1 MDFNIAE
8 KRVKELTEILNTCI
22 EKYYMGNE
30 SDVSD
35 YDYDMMMREI
45 SSLEEEFPELLKND
59 SPTHRVGGRS
69 DNTFEEVV
77 HTVRME
83 SLQDAF
89 SEDELRAFDARVKKV
104 FPTAKYVVEPK
115 IDGLSCS
122 LEYRD
127 GVLVRA
133 STRGDGN
140 VGEDV
145 TANVKTIRTVPLKL
159 KTDIPFIEVRG
170 EVYMSHASFQELV
183 AQQELNEEKTFKNP
197 RNAASGSL
205 RQKNPKV
212 TASRKLD
219 IFVFNIQQ
227 KEGGKELS
235 THYES
240 LKYLEELGFKTI
252 PGYALCDSMDEAI
265 EKIKSIGDNRGSLSF
280 DIDGAV
286 IKTDDFSMRE
296 ELGSTAKFPKWA
308 VAFKYPPEEKSTK
321 LLDIEIQVGRT
332 GVLTPTA
339 IFEPIILAGTTV
351 SRATLNNADFIREKG
366 IAIGDTIIVRKA
378 GDIIPEV
385 LSVAEHKGE
394 NDVYEYPEKC
404 PACESAVVREDGES
418 AIRCVN
424 PDCPAQLLRKL
435 IHFCSRDAMD
445 IEGLGSAVLEQ
456 LVNENLISKAS
467 DIYRLNPRELVSLER
482 MGEKSTFNL
491 LDAIEKSKENDL
503 YKLIFALG
511 IHHIGLKAAKLLA
524 NHFGTMDNLL
534 NATKEDVTSIDGI
547 GDVMAD
553 TLIKTLSLP
562 ETRTLIDDFKAMG
575 LNMKNLTESVDKRFE
590 GMTFVLT
597 GTLSKYG
604 RREAQ
609 EIIEKFGGKASGS
622 VSKKTSVVLAG
633 EDAGSKLRKATELG
647 VKIINEE
654 EFEEMIK

>member
-1 MDFNIAE
+1 MDFTSAE
-8 KRVKELTEILNTCI
+8 KRVNELTFILNDCI
-22 EKYYMGNE
+22 DKYYMGNE

-35 YDYDMMMREI
+35 YDYDMMMREL
-45 SSLEEEFPELLKND
+45 SSLEEEFPQLLKAD
-59 SPTHRVGGRS
+59 SPTHRVGGSS
-69 DNTFEEVV
+69 DNTFESVV

-89 SEDELRAFDARVKKV
+89 SVEELEAFDSRVKKQ
-104 FPTAKYVVEPK
+104 FPDAQYVVEPK

-133 STRGDGN
+133 STRGDGD

-145 TANVKTIRTVPLKL
+145 TANVKTIRSVPLKL
-159 KTDIPFIEVRG
+159 KEAVPFIEVRG
-170 EVYMSHASFQELV
+170 EVYMSHASFDELV
-183 AQQELNEEKTFKNP
+183 AQQELNDEKTFKNP

-205 RQKNPKV
+205 RQKNPKI
-212 TASRKLD
+212 TANRKLD

-227 KEGGKELS
+227 KEGGREVN
-235 THYES
+235 THWES
-240 LKYLEELGFKTI
+240 LKYLEDLGFSTVG
-252 PGYALCDSMDEAI
+252 GYALCDTMTQVI
-265 EKIKSIGDNRGSLSF
+265 EKINDIGNNRGSLEY

-286 IKTDDFSMRE
+286 IKTNDFEMRRVM
-296 ELGSTAKFPKWA
+296 GSTAKFPKWA
-308 VAFKYPPEEKSTK
+308 VAFKYPPEEKPTR
-321 LLDIEIQVGRT
+321 LLEIDIQVGRT

-339 IFEPIILAGTTV
+339 VFEPVTLAGTTV
-351 SRATLNNADFIREKG
+351 SRATLNNADFIRDKG

-385 LSVAEHKGE
+385 LGVKEHNGE
-394 NDVYEYPEKC
+394 NPVYEYPHEC
-404 PACESAVVREDGES
+404 PACGSAVVREQGEV
-418 AIRCVN
+418 AIRCLN

-456 LVNENLISKAS
+456 LVNEKLIAKAS
-467 DIYRLNPRELVSLER
+467 DIYRLNPMDLVSLER

-503 YKLIFALG
+503 FKLIFALG
-511 IHHIGLKAAKLLA
+511 VHHIGLKAAKLLA
-524 NHFGTMDNLL
+524 NHFGTMDALL
-534 NATKEDVTSIDGI
+534 NATKEEIMEIDGM
-547 GDVMAD
+547 GDVSAD
-553 TLIKTLSLP
+553 TLITTLSLP
-562 ETRTLIDDFKAMG
+562 ATRSMIEELKSLG
-575 LNMKNLTESVDKRFE
+575 LNMNNLTEVEDNRFE

-597 GTLSKYG
+597 GTLQMYG

-622 VSKKTSVVLAG
+622 VSAKTSIVLAG
-633 EDAGSKLRKATELG
+633 ENAGSKLKKANDLGIKVITED
-647 VKIINEE
+647 
-654 EFEEMIK
+654 EFQEMIK

>member
-1 MDFNIAE
+1 MDFE
-8 KRVKELTEILNTCI
+8 KAKLRARELTEILNECI
-22 EKYYMGNE
+22 EKYYVSNE

-35 YDYDMMMREI
+35 YEYDMMMRELSAI
-45 SSLEEEFPELLKND
+45 EEEFPQLLKED
-59 SPTHRVGGRS
+59 SPTHRVGGRQ
-69 DNTFEEVV
+69 DTTFEKVV
-77 HTVRME
+77 HEVRME

-89 SEDELRAFDARVKKV
+89 SQEELRAFDERVKKV
-104 FPTAKYVVEPK
+104 FPDAQYVVEPK

-140 VGEDV
+140 IGEDV
-145 TANVKTIRTVPLKL
+145 TANVRTIRSVPLKL
-159 KTDIPFIEVRG
+159 KEKVPFLEVRG
-170 EVYMSHASFQELV
+170 EVYMSHASFLELT
-183 AQQELNEEKTFKNP
+183 AQQELNEEKPFKNP

-205 RQKNPKV
+205 RQKNPKI

-227 KEGGKELS
+227 KEGGKELKS
-235 THYES
+235 HKES
-240 LKYLEELGFKTI
+240 LDYISELGFSVI
-252 PGYALCDSMDEAI
+252 PEYTLCDTIDEAI
-265 EKIKSIGDNRGSLSF
+265 ECIKGIGEGRGDLPF

-308 VAFKYPPEEKSTK
+308 VAFKYPPEEKTTK
-321 LLDIEIQVGRT
+321 LLNIEIQVGRT

-339 IFEPIILAGTTV
+339 VFEPIILAGTTV
-351 SRATLNNADFIREKG
+351 SRATLNNADFIKDKA
-366 IAIGDTIIVRKA
+366 IAVGDTIIVRKA

-385 LSVAEHKGE
+385 LGVEAHNGE
-394 NDVYEYPEKC
+394 NPVFEYPKEC
-404 PACESAVVREDGES
+404 PACKSKVVREEGEA

-456 LVNENLISKAS
+456 LVKEQLISKAS
-467 DIYRLNPRELVSLER
+467 DIYRLSPMELVSLER

-491 LDAIEKSKENDL
+491 LEAIEKSKGNDL
-503 YKLIFALG
+503 YRLIFALG

-524 NHFGTMDNLL
+524 NHFKNMDALL
-534 NATKEDVTSIDGI
+534 CASEEDIKEIDGMGEI
-547 GDVMAD
+547 SAE
-553 TLIKTLSLP
+553 TLVKTLSLP
-562 ETRTLIDDFKAMG
+562 ETRTLIGELKSLG
-575 LNMKNLTESVDKRFE
+575 LNMKCLTEVEDERFK

-609 EIIEKFGGKASGS
+609 AIIEKFGGKASGS
-622 VSKKTSVVLAG
+622 VSKKTSIVLAG
-633 EDAGSKLRKATELG
+633 EDAGSKLRKAHELG
-647 VKIINEE
+647 IKVINEA
-654 EFEEMIK
+654 EFEDMIK

>member
-1 MDFNIAE
+1 MVFEQSKKRAE
-8 KRVKELTEILNTCI
+8 ELTLILNDCI

-35 YDYDMMMREI
+35 YEYDMMMRELSAI
-45 SSLEEEFPELLKND
+45 EEEFPQLLKED
-59 SPTHRVGGRS
+59 SPTHRVGGS
-69 DNTFEEVV
+69 HDNTFEEVV
-77 HTVRME
+77 HTVKME

-89 SEDELRAFDARVKKV
+89 SQDELIAFDERVKKI
-104 FPTAKYVVEPK
+104 FPNAQYVVEPK

-122 LEYRD
+122 LEYKD
-127 GVLVRA
+127 GVLFRA

-145 TANVKTIRTVPLKL
+145 TANVKTIRSVPLKL
-159 KTDIPFIEVRG
+159 KEKIPFIEVRG
-170 EVYMSHASFQELV
+170 EVYMSHRSFEELV
-183 AQQELNEEKTFKNP
+183 ALQELNEEKTFKNP

-219 IFVFNIQQ
+219 IFIFNIQQ
-227 KEGGKELS
+227 KEGGKELHS
-235 THYES
+235 HKES
-240 LKYLEELGFKTI
+240 LDYLAELGFPTV
-252 PGYALCDSMDEAI
+252 PGYALCDNMSEAI
-265 EKIKSIGDNRGSLSF
+265 EKIDSIGNNRGSLPF

-308 VAFKYPPEEKSTK
+308 VAFKYPPEEKPTK
-321 LLDIEIQVGRT
+321 LLGIDIQVGRT

-339 IFEPIILAGTTV
+339 VFEPIILAGTTV
-351 SRATLNNADFIREKG
+351 SRATLNNEEFIKEKG

-385 LSVAEHKGE
+385 LGVHSHNGE
-394 NDVYEYPEKC
+394 NPVFAYPGKC
-404 PACESAVVREDGES
+404 PACESSVVKVDGEV

-456 LVNENLISKAS
+456 LVNEGLIKKAS
-467 DIYRLNPRELVSLER
+467 DIYRLSPMELVSLER

-511 IHHIGLKAAKLLA
+511 VHHIGLKAAKLLA
-524 NHFGTMDNLL
+524 NHFGNMDNLL
-534 NATKEDVTSIDGI
+534 DATAEEITEIDGMGEI
-547 GDVMAD
+547 SAT
-553 TLIKTLSLP
+553 TLVKALSLP
-562 ETRTLIDDFKAMG
+562 ETRTMIEEFKALG
-575 LNMKNLTESVDKRFE
+575 LNMNNLIEIEDKRFE

-597 GTLSKYG
+597 GTLTKYG

-622 VSKKTSVVLAG
+622 VSAKTSIVLAG
-633 EDAGSKLRKATELG
+633 ESAGSKLKKATDLG
-647 VKIINEE
+647 VRIISEA